1 VPAFVLDTARHY
13 PSAVRVPSLLSAIA
27 LLALTAVAPSQAH
40 AQQRAPRVLTVGL
53 GGGGTVPVGDFAN
66 DVKTGW
72 NGLAYLQYQPVG
84 QGPWAVRAEAQYS
97 GARYTDDFLFDVGAT
112 EDDDLSN
119 SVLYAGVS
127 AVYHLGRPGAAAR
140 PYLVGGLG
148 LYQLTA
154 RLTDAGG
161 VSVSD
166 SESGFGFNGGA
177 GMRFG
182 GPIAIFVETRFHQ
195 FSITPDG
202 GEKSTSQFIPVSIG
216 ITF

>member
-1 VPAFVLDTARHY
+1 MPHAFESSRQRGSALRVLPLRA
-13 PSAVRVPSLLSAIA
+13 AIA
-27 LLALTAVAPSQAH
+27 LLALSALAPADAH
-40 AQQRAPRVLTVGL
+40 AQRRVPRVLSVGL

-72 NGLAYLQYQPVG
+72 NGLLYFQYQPVG

-97 GARYTDDFLFDVGAT
+97 GASYTDDFLSDVGAT

-166 SESGFGFNGGA
+166 SETGFGFNGGA

-182 GPIAIFVETRFHQ
+182 GPVAIFVETRFHQ
-195 FSITPDG
+195 FSITPSG
-202 GEKSTSQFIPVSIG
+202 AEKATSQFIPVSIG

>member
-1 VPAFVLDTARHY
+1 MSRPV
-13 PSAVRVPSLLSAIA
+13 VRFLRPRSLSSLVAIA
-27 LLALTAVAPSQAH
+27 SILALGALVPQA
-40 AQQRAPRVLTVGL
+40 AQGQQRAPRALSVGL
-53 GGGGTVPVGDFAN
+53 GGGGTVPMGDFAN

-72 NGLAYLQYQPVG
+72 NGLAWFQYQPVG

-97 GARYTDDFLFDVGAT
+97 GARYTDDFLSDVGAT

-127 AVYHLGRPGAAAR
+127 AVYHLGRPDAAAR

-182 GPIAIFVETRFHQ
+182 GPVAIFVETRFHQ
-195 FSITPDG
+195 FSITPSG